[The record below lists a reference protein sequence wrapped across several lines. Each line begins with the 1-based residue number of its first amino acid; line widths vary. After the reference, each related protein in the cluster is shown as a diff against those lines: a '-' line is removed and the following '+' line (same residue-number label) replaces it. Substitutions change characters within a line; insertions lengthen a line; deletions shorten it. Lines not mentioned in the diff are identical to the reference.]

1 MRNRVNQLN
10 ANRREKI
17 VRTRVFPAQL
27 RPYARGVGL
36 VGVMLAVVALAVML
50 LQWVVGCDFVAGCP
64 SGMDLKWSSR
74 IAISGLLLAY
84 LGFLDE

>member
-1 MRNRVNQLN
+1 
-10 ANRREKI
+10 
-17 VRTRVFPAQL
+17 
-27 RPYARGVGL
+27 
-36 VGVMLAVVALAVML
+36 MLAVVALAVML